1 MNSRIYRRHT
11 RVSFRDV
18 PAHER
23 FWRNVD
29 TTGGPSSCWLWTGT
43 LTREGY
49 ARFRGPG
56 KRQWLVHRYS
66 FFIHRGIS
74 LPPSIPLDHIC
85 HNADK
90 SCNLGNKCR
99 HRSCVNPAHLEPTTT
114 RQNFLNGRCPA
125 KKERCI
131 RGHPFSGFNLINR
144 PNGRACRACR
154 TLRSRAYRRRCYDQR
169 KNTINSMRRAKYALQ
184 KAQG

>member
-1 MNSRIYRRHT
+1 MRQPASSGTSYYPSFAGSTQMFGVRPMAALPMGMSKMNSRIYRRHT

-99 HRSCVNPAHLEPTTT
+99 HRSCVNPAHLE
-114 RQNFLNGRCPA
+114 
-125 KKERCI
+125 
-131 RGHPFSGFNLINR
+131 
-144 PNGRACRACR
+144 
-154 TLRSRAYRRRCYDQR
+154 
-169 KNTINSMRRAKYALQ
+169 
-184 KAQG
+184 